1 MLFSG
6 ENKSFIA
13 IDLKSF
19 YASAECVAR
28 GLDPL
33 TTNLVVADSSRTE
46 KTICLAVSPSL
57 KAYGIPGRPRLFE
70 VVEKVRQLNAG
81 RKDKITYITAVPRM
95 QLYMDVSSE
104 VYNIYLRYIA
114 PEDIHVYSV
123 DEVFIDATSYLGR
136 YETTAQDLC
145 IKLIREVL
153 DETGITAT
161 AGVGT
166 NMYLAKIAMDIVAKH
181 MPADENGVRLASL
194 DEMSYRRF
202 LWTHRPLTDFW
213 RLGTG
218 YAGKL
223 EKYGMLTMGDIARC
237 SIKDEDLLYRL
248 FGVNAANLI
257 DHAWGYDDTTMA
269 AIKSYRSANNS
280 LSRGQVLKCPYS
292 FEKGRLI
299 VKEMA
304 DLLVL
309 DLVEKNLITDRI
321 ALSIGYDVT
330 SLRDNATGKQYKGE
344 VAEDRY
350 GRMVPK
356 PANGSIA
363 LGRANASTKL
373 ITEAV
378 MKLYDR
384 ITDPTLLLRRMSV
397 TADHVVSE
405 ETAAPDEQ
413 EYEQLDLFTDYKA
426 RDAQKEAEKEA
437 LAREKRV
444 QKAALE
450 IQKKFGKNAL
460 LKGMN
465 LEDGATTMERNEQ
478 IGGHKA

>member
-1 MLFSG
+1 
-6 ENKSFIA
+6 
-13 IDLKSF
+13 
-19 YASAECVAR
+19 
-28 GLDPL
+28 
-33 TTNLVVADSSRTE
+33 
-46 KTICLAVSPSL
+46 
-57 KAYGIPGRPRLFE
+57 
-70 VVEKVRQLNAG
+70 
-81 RKDKITYITAVPRM
+81 
-95 QLYMDVSSE
+95 
-104 VYNIYLRYIA
+104 
-114 PEDIHVYSV
+114 
-123 DEVFIDATSYLGR
+123 
-136 YETTAQDLC
+136 
-145 IKLIREVL
+145 
-153 DETGITAT
+153 
-161 AGVGT
+161 
-166 NMYLAKIAMDIVAKH
+166 
-181 MPADENGVRLASL
+181 
-194 DEMSYRRF
+194 
-202 LWTHRPLTDFW
+202 
-213 RLGTG
+213 
-218 YAGKL
+218 
-223 EKYGMLTMGDIARC
+223 
-237 SIKDEDLLYRL
+237 
-248 FGVNAANLI
+248 
-257 DHAWGYDDTTMA
+257 MA

-299 VKEMA
+299 VKEMT